1 MESEIEAELRFH
13 IAARAEDLMRKGVPA
28 AEAMRRAR
36 IEFGGMDKAKEECRQ
51 AKRVGIA
58 DGAIQDLRFG
68 WRMLRKNVGFTAVAV
83 LTLALGIGGA
93 SAVFSVVDRILFR
106 PLPYPEDQRLVSFG
120 LLAPIEANEFMLG
133 ASYVDFR
140 KEPGPFQA
148 ITSLAPGT
156 TGCDLTEESAVRLN
170 CALVEQTFLP
180 TLGIEPLFGRNF
192 RPKEDQPKAPRVA
205 LISYALWK
213 GRFGGDRSILEKT
226 IPLDGA
232 ATRIV
237 GVLPANFEMPT
248 QTDADLLLPQA
259 LDELEQRRS
268 SPGRVLRT
276 FARLKPGVNL
286 AQAVEALQP
295 WLERALAGAP
305 PPFRNEIRLSVR
317 TLRERQTQDVRLAS
331 WLLFAS
337 VLAFLLL
344 ACANVANL
352 VLARATGRKR
362 EAAMRAALGASR
374 TRLIRQSLTESLI
387 LGVLGAIAGW
397 AIAFALLRLFVSISP
412 QGIPRLEQAQIDIRV
427 AVFAML
433 ATLLSVLVF
442 GAVPAW
448 QLSRTVALSEREV
461 RAGER
466 SLFRPM
472 VVSAQ
477 IAVSLIL
484 LTAASLLLRSLWNL
498 GNVRLGMRTESVLT
512 EQISLGAYRYPTRE
526 GQLAFFSDLER
537 KMKQMPGAVAV
548 AISDSLPPSGQM
560 RSTILAA
567 IEVAGRPDWNQGTGG
582 SVGWRAVTPGY
593 FAALDVRVAR
603 GRAFVERDRL
613 PDQNPIILNQTL
625 VRRLFG
631 AGDPIGQQLRLFR
644 EPGPWRTVV
653 GVAED
658 VKNDGLIERA
668 GPEFYLPWKDDRSE
682 FPSAGYVIV
691 RTQMN
696 ATGVAEWMRTEVRDL
711 DASIP
716 VRIETLSQR
725 VGKLRARPRFNAML
739 LSSLAG
745 MGVLLAAIGIYGVVR
760 YLVAERTQ
768 EIGVRMA
775 LGATRGKILGLML
788 GGIGR
793 WTIGG
798 AAIGLAGGWMAA
810 RLLQSLLFGVR
821 AHEPVVYVAAF
832 AMLIT
837 VAFLASWIPA
847 RKATRVD
854 PMVAL
859 RCE

>member
-1 MESEIEAELRFH
+1 MESEMEAELRFH
-13 IAARAEDLMRKGVPA
+13 IAARAEHLMRKGVPA

-58 DGAIQDLRFG
+58 DGVIQDLRFG

-83 LTLALGIGGA
+83 LMLALGIGGA

-120 LLAPIEANEFMLG
+120 LLAPIEADEFMLG

-148 ITSLAPGT
+148 VTSLAPGT
-156 TGCDLTEESAVRLN
+156 TGCDLTEENAVRLN
-170 CALVEQTFLP
+170 CAQVEQTFLP
-180 TLGIEPLFGRNF
+180 TLGIEPLLGRNF
-192 RPKEDQPKAPRVA
+192 RPEEDQPKAPRVA

-213 GRFGGDRSILEKT
+213 RRFGGDPSILEKT

-276 FARLKPGVNL
+276 FARLRPGVNL

-295 WLERALAGAP
+295 WLEKALAGAP
-305 PPFRNEIRLSVR
+305 PPFQSEIRLSVR
-317 TLRERQTQDVRLAS
+317 TLRERQTQDVRLTS

-387 LGVLGAIAGW
+387 LGGLGVIAGCG
-397 AIAFALLRLFVSISP
+397 IAFALLRLFVSISP

-427 AVFAML
+427 ALFAML

-448 QLSRTVALSEREV
+448 QSSRTVALSEREV
-461 RAGER
+461 RAGGR

-484 LTAASLLLRSLWNL
+484 LTAASLLMRSLWNL
-498 GNVRLGMRTESVLT
+498 ENVRLGMRTESVLT

-537 KMKQMPGAVAV
+537 KMKQMPGAFAV

-560 RSTILAA
+560 RATILAA
-567 IEVAGRPDWNQGTGG
+567 IEVAGRPDWSQGTGG

-593 FAALDVRVAR
+593 FAALDVRMAR
-603 GRAFVERDRL
+603 GRVFVERDRL
-613 PDQNPIILNQTL
+613 PDQHPIILNQTL
-625 VRRLFG
+625 ARRLF
-631 AGDPIGQQLRLFR
+631 AADDPIGRQLRLFR

-658 VKNDGLIERA
+658 VKNDGLTERA
-668 GPEFYLPWKDDRSE
+668 GPEFYLPWKDDRAE

-696 ATGVAEWMRTEVRDL
+696 ATGVAEWMRTEIRDL
-711 DASIP
+711 DSSLP

-739 LSSLAG
+739 LSSFAG

-775 LGATRGKILGLML
+775 LGATRGRILGLML
-788 GGIGR
+788 GGIGW

-821 AHEPVVYVAAF
+821 AHEPMVYVAAF

-859 RCE
+859 RYE